1 MKLQKNVLFLAM
13 SGLMVLAI
21 LPVLSSVDS
30 LSGYGCGIALAQ
42 EGDVGPGTAI
52 REMMGQAKKLGA
64 KGQLPHTWWNLD
76 SRLKEAEKNG
86 ATDEQWTALETEAR
100 HLVNAAAFIKDMR
113 SQKSGMEALLGRF
126 DQALGEIGTLSG
138 VELDPVLSGTELS
151 RDLIDKMNE
160 DNLQRQF
167 LVDSL
172 RVANRRFN
180 ETVGGRSAAQDSLIT
195 ALQVEVSSL
204 RRQLWETELRVGVAE
219 ADRSAAESV
228 LTKKQERDAAIEAAR
243 SSFTAEEGEIILSS
257 GGDVVMQ
264 VYGISFGVGSAS
276 LSAGQ
281 NDLVDKIV
289 AAIQLFPAAEVNV
302 EGHTD
307 DTGGHDANLRLSRR
321 RAETVARLLEQKLGR
336 GEESI
341 ATEGFGPDK
350 PIALNS
356 TAEGRAMNRRIDVV
370 LTTIP

>member
-1 MKLQKNVLFLAM
+1 LKLQKFVLILTV
-13 SGLMVLAI
+13 SGLLVLAA
-21 LPVLSSVDS
+21 LPFADDVG
-30 LSGYGCGIALAQ
+30 GYGCGTALAQ
-42 EGDVGPGTAI
+42 EGDVGPSPAI
-52 REMMGQAKKLGA
+52 HDLMDQAKKLGA

-76 SRLKEAEKNG
+76 SRLKEADKNG
-86 ATDEQWTALETEAR
+86 ATDEQWTNLETEAR
-100 HLVNAAAFIKDMR
+100 RLVNAAAFIKDMR
-113 SQKSGMEALLGRF
+113 KQKSGMEALLGRF
-126 DQALGEIGTLSG
+126 DQALREIGTMSG
-138 VELDPVLSGTELS
+138 VGMDPVLSGTDLA
-151 RDLIDKMNE
+151 RDLIDKLNE
-160 DNLQRQF
+160 NYLQRQF

-172 RVANRRFN
+172 TVANRRFT
-180 ETVGGRSAAQDSLIT
+180 ESMGGSAAQDSLVT

-228 LTKKQERDAAIEAAR
+228 LTKKQERDAAITAIR
-243 SSFTAEEGEIILSS
+243 TSFTAEEGEVLLTS

-281 NDLVDKIV
+281 DDLVNMIV
-289 AAIQLFPAAEVNV
+289 AAIQLFPTAEVSV

-321 RAETVARLLEQKLGR
+321 RAETVARILEQKLGR

-370 LTTIP
+370 IATIP

>member
-370 LTTIP
+370 IAALP

>member
-1 MKLQKNVLFLAM
+1 MKLQKFVLILAM
-13 SGLMVLAI
+13 SGLLVLAV
-21 LPVLSSVDS
+21 LPLADRAG
-30 LSGYGCGIALAQ
+30 GYGCGTALAQ
-42 EGDVGPGTAI
+42 EGEIGPSPAI
-52 REMMGQAKKLGA
+52 HQLMDQAKKLGA

-76 SRLKEAEKNG
+76 SRLKEADKNG
-86 ATDEQWTALETEAR
+86 ATDEQWANLETEAR
-100 HLVNAAAFIKDMR
+100 RLVNAAAFIKDMR
-113 SQKSGMEALLGRF
+113 KQKSGMEALLGRF
-126 DQALGEIGTLSG
+126 DQALGEIGTMSG
-138 VELDPVLSGTELS
+138 VEMDPVLSGTDLA

-172 RVANRRFN
+172 TVTNRRFT
-180 ETVGGRSAAQDSLIT
+180 ESMGGSAAQDSLIT

-204 RRQLWETELRVGVAE
+204 RRQVWETELRAGVAE

-228 LTKKQERDAAIEAAR
+228 LTKKQERDASITAIR
-243 SSFTAEEGEIILSS
+243 MSFTAEEGEVLLTS

-276 LSAGQ
+276 LSGGQ
-281 NDLVDKIV
+281 DDLVNKIV
-289 AAIQLFPAAEVNV
+289 AAIQLFPTAGVSV

-307 DTGGHDANLRLSRR
+307 NTGGHDANLRLSRR
-321 RAETVARLLEQKLGR
+321 RAETVARILEQKLGR

-341 ATEGFGPDK
+341 TTEGFGPDQ
-350 PIALNS
+350 PIAVNS

-370 LTTIP
+370 IATNP

>member
-1 MKLQKNVLFLAM
+1 MKLQKNVLFLAL
-13 SGLMVLAI
+13 SCLLALAVLTSADGLV
-21 LPVLSSVDS
+21 
-30 LSGYGCGIALAQ
+30 GYGCGVALAQ
-42 EGDVGPGTAI
+42 ESDVGPAPAI
-52 REMMGQAKKLGA
+52 HELMGQAKKLGA

-76 SRLKEAEKNG
+76 SRLEEAEKSG
-86 ATDEQWTALETEAR
+86 ATDEQWAALETEAR
-100 HLVNAAAFIKDMR
+100 RLVNAAAFIKEMR

-160 DNLQRQF
+160 ENLQRQF

-172 RVANRRFN
+172 TVTNRRFT
-180 ETVGGRSAAQDSLIT
+180 ESMGGSAAAQDSLVT

-228 LTKKQERDAAIEAAR
+228 LTKKQERDAAIASAR

-257 GGDVVMQ
+257 TGDVVMQ

-281 NDLVDKIV
+281 GDLVDKIV
-289 AAIQLFPAAEVNV
+289 AAIQLFPTAEVSV

-307 DTGGHDANLRLSRR
+307 DTGGYDANLRLSRR

-370 LTTIP
+370 ITTIP

>member
-1 MKLQKNVLFLAM
+1 MKLQKYVLFLAV
-13 SGLMVLAI
+13 SGLLVLAV
-21 LPVLSSVDS
+21 LPSVES
-30 LSGYGCGIALAQ
+30 LGGYGNGTALAQ
-42 EGDVGPGTAI
+42 EGDVGPGPAI
-52 REMMGQAKKLGA
+52 HELMDQAKKLGA

-86 ATDEQWTALETEAR
+86 ATDEQWANLETEAR
-100 HLVNAAAFIKDMR
+100 RLVNAAAFIKDMR
-113 SQKSGMEALLGRF
+113 RQKSGMEALLGRF
-126 DQALGEIGTLSG
+126 DQALGEIGTMSG
-138 VELDPVLSGTELS
+138 LELDPVLSGTDLA
-151 RDLIDKMNE
+151 RDLIDQMNE

-172 RVANRRFN
+172 TVTNRRFT
-180 ETVGGRSAAQDSLIT
+180 ESLGGSSAAQDSLIT

-204 RRQLWETELRVGVAE
+204 RRQVWETELRAGVAE

-228 LTKKQERDAAIEAAR
+228 LTKKQERDASIAAIR
-243 SSFTAEEGEIILSS
+243 SSFTAEEGEVLLSS
-257 GGDVVMQ
+257 TGEVVMQ
-264 VYGISFGVGSAS
+264 LYGISFGVGSAS

-281 NDLVDKIV
+281 DDLVNKIV
-289 AAIQLFPAAEVNV
+289 AAIQLFPTAEVSV

-321 RAETVARLLEQKLGR
+321 RAETVARILEQKLGR

-341 ATEGFGPDK
+341 TTEGFGPDQ
-350 PIALNS
+350 PIAVNS

-370 LTTIP
+370 IATNP

>member
-1 MKLQKNVLFLAM
+1 MKLQKHALILAV
-13 SGLMVLAI
+13 SGLLVLAV
-21 LPVLSSVDS
+21 LPFADPGGGY
-30 LSGYGCGIALAQ
+30 SGGTALAQ
-42 EGDVGPGTAI
+42 EGDVGPSPAI
-52 REMMGQAKKLGA
+52 HDLMDQAKKLGA

-76 SRLKEAEKNG
+76 SRLKEADKNG
-86 ATDEQWTALETEAR
+86 ATDEQWANLETEAR
-100 HLVNAAAFIKDMR
+100 RLVNAAAFIKDMR
-113 SQKSGMEALLGRF
+113 KQKSGMEALLGRF
-126 DQALGEIGTLSG
+126 DQALGEIGTMSG
-138 VELDPVLSGTELS
+138 VEMDPVLSGTGLA

-172 RVANRRFN
+172 TVTNRRFT
-180 ETVGGRSAAQDSLIT
+180 ESMGGSAAQDSLIT

-204 RRQLWETELRVGVAE
+204 RRQVWETELRAGVAE

-228 LTKKQERDAAIEAAR
+228 LTKKQERDASITAIR
-243 SSFTAEEGEIILSS
+243 MSFTAEEGEVLLTS

-276 LSAGQ
+276 LSGGQ
-281 NDLVDKIV
+281 DDLVNKIV
-289 AAIQLFPAAEVNV
+289 AAIQLFPTAEVSV

-321 RAETVARLLEQKLGR
+321 RAETVARILEQKLGR
-336 GEESI
+336 GEQSI
-341 ATEGFGPDK
+341 ATEGFGPEK

-370 LTTIP
+370 IATSP

>member
-1 MKLQKNVLFLAM
+1 MKLQKYVLFLAV
-13 SGLMVLAI
+13 SGLLVLAV
-21 LPVLSSVDS
+21 LPSVDS
-30 LSGYGCGIALAQ
+30 LGGYGHGTALAQ
-42 EGDVGPGTAI
+42 EGETGPSPAI
-52 REMMGQAKKLGA
+52 HELMDQAKKLGA

-76 SRLKEAEKNG
+76 ARLKEADKNG
-86 ATDEQWTALETEAR
+86 ATDEQWANLQTETR
-100 HLVNAAAFIKDMR
+100 RLVNAAAFIKDMR
-113 SQKSGMEALLGRF
+113 RQKSGMEALLGRF
-126 DQALGEIGTLSG
+126 DQALGEIGTMSG
-138 VELDPVLSGTELS
+138 LEMDPVLSGTDLA

-160 DNLQRQF
+160 KNLHRQF

-172 RVANRRFN
+172 TVTNRRFT
-180 ETVGGRSAAQDSLIT
+180 ESLGGSSAAQDSLIT

-204 RRQLWETELRVGVAE
+204 RRQVWETELRAGVAE

-228 LTKKQERDAAIEAAR
+228 LTKKQERDAAIAAIR
-243 SSFTAEEGEIILSS
+243 SSFTAEEGEVLLSS
-257 GGDVVMQ
+257 TGEVVMQ
-264 VYGISFGVGSAS
+264 LYGISFGVGSAS

-281 NDLVDKIV
+281 DDLVNKIV
-289 AAIQLFPAAEVNV
+289 AAIQLFPTAEVSV

-321 RAETVARLLEQKLGR
+321 RAETVARILEQKLGR

-341 ATEGFGPDK
+341 ATEGFGPDQ

-370 LTTIP
+370 IATNP

>member
-1 MKLQKNVLFLAM
+1 MILKLRIKVLFMTVGCLLA
-13 SGLMVLAI
+13 LAVL
-21 LPVLSSVDS
+21 PSVDR
-30 LSGYGCGIALAQ
+30 LGGYGCGIALAQ
-42 EGDVGPGTAI
+42 EGEVGPGAAI
-52 REMMGQAKKLGA
+52 HELMGQAKKLGA

-76 SRLKEAEKNG
+76 SRLDAAEKSG
-86 ATDEQWTALETEAR
+86 ATAEQWALLETEAR
-100 HLVNAAAFIKDMR
+100 RLVNAAAFIKEMR

-126 DQALGEIGTLSG
+126 DQALEEIGTLSG
-138 VELDPVLSGTELS
+138 VEMDPVLSGTDLA
-151 RDLIDKMNE
+151 RDLVDKMNE
-160 DNLQRQF
+160 ENLQRQF

-172 RVANRRFN
+172 TVTNRRFT
-180 ETVGGRSAAQDSLIT
+180 ELVGGRTAAQDSLIT

-228 LTKKQERDAAIEAAR
+228 LTKKQEHDAAIGAVR
-243 SSFTAEEGEIILSS
+243 SLFTAEEGEVLIAST
-257 GGDVVMQ
+257 GEVVMQ
-264 VYGISFGVGSAS
+264 VYGISFSVGSAS

-281 NDLVDKIV
+281 DDLVDKIV
-289 AAIQLFPAAEVNV
+289 AAIQIFPAAEVSV

-336 GEESI
+336 GEQSI

-356 TAEGRAMNRRIDVV
+356 SAEGRAMNRRIDVV
-370 LTTIP
+370 VAPVP